1 MQKLTEHEKT
11 LMASTIQYTELK
23 TLERVCRMLLD
34 AGERRAEE
42 IVRSYWRM
50 IKPEWWKEE
59 P

>member
-1 MQKLTEHEKT
+1 
-11 LMASTIQYTELK
+11 MASTIQYTELK